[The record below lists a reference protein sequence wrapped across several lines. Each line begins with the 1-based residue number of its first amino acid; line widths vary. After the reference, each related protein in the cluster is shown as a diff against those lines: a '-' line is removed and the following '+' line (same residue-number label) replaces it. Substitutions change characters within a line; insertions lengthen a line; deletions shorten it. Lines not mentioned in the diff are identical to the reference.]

1 MIQTLYL
8 TIITYEL
15 FNISVYE
22 YLSSIPFC
30 HLLSILLVLGFVR
43 HEV

>member
-8 TIITYEL
+8 TITTYEL

-22 YLSSIPFC
+22 YLSSIPFFC
-30 HLLSILLVLGFVR
+30 HLLSILLVLSFR
-43 HEV
+43 TS